1 MAFFGTISVT
11 VLGEAEDFVTPEG
24 VDAYL
29 INGINT
35 SSPDPLLVTMVVDKD
50 TENGS
55 FLKQVADLTKKNEC
69 QRVLVSGVVQSVLAQ
84 KNDDKEIVKKPK
96 IEVYVGSA
104 RRLRSDLKKEP
115 EQAIVMGAGYARPI
129 TEFED
134 KDKRKAELFLSAG
147 TESIIEEGKYSSQLH
162 VVADK
167 EGNASDLFRTVED
180 CKEVYFFGTIFRSK
194 GEMNGTEYDKIKVS
208 ATFAQE
214 TERVQ
219 QRRGGGGKRTKAKSM
234 RSQLDSSFED
244 DESTSSSMSQEE
256 LTRKTLVSLA
266 DF

>member
-1 MAFFGTISVT
+1 MAFFGTLSVT
-11 VLGEAEDFVTPEG
+11 VLGEAEPFVTPDG
-24 VDAYL
+24 VDAYK
-29 INGINT
+29 INGVNT
-35 SSPDPLLVTMVVDKD
+35 SCPDPLLVTMIVDKS
-50 TENGS
+50 TETGS
-55 FLKQVADLTKKNEC
+55 FLKQVADLTASNSC
-69 QRVLVSGVVQSVLAQ
+69 GRVLVTGVVQSVLAI
-84 KNDDKEIVKKPK
+84 KGEDKSITKQPK
-96 IEVYVGSA
+96 LEMYVGSA
-104 RRLRSDLKKEP
+104 RRLRPDLKKEP
-115 EQAIVMGAGYARPI
+115 EQAVVMGAGYCRPI

-134 KDKRKAELFLSAG
+134 PNKRKAELFLSAG
-147 TESIIEEGKYSSQLH
+147 TESVVEEGKYSSQLH

-167 EGNASDLFRTVED
+167 EGNCEDLFRSVED
-180 CKEVYFFGTIFRSK
+180 GKEVYFMGYLFRSK

-219 QRRGGGGKRTKAKSM
+219 QRRGGGKRTKSKSM

-244 DESTSSSMSQEE
+244 DESPASALSPEE